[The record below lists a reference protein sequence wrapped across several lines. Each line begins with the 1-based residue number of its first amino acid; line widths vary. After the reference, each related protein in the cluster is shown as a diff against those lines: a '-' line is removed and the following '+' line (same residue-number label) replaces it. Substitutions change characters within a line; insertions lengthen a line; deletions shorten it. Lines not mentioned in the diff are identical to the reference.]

1 MPGALRGQW
10 DEGAGLVRGPDFEG
24 CQAVR
29 TGPRGHG
36 LMWAG
41 MRAPKRWSNKELNAR
56 RPNIPRI
63 SVIWWALQGIC
74 REETTPLRQA
84 CQNGLS
90 KPGYHSILSPTSL
103 VCIQVER

>member
-63 SVIWWALQGIC
+63 TVIWWAPQGIC
-74 REETTPLRQA
+74 REEQRHCGRHVRMVYLSQDTIQFFLLR
-84 CQNGLS
+84 
-90 KPGYHSILSPTSL
+90 P
-103 VCIQVER
+103 